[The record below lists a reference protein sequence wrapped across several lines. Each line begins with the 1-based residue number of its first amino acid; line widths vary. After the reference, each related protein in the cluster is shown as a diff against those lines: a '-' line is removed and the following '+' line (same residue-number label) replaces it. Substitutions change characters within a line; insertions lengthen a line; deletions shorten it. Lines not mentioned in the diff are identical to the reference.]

1 MKVNAA
7 RSGVVIP
14 SLIAGVIY
22 VVADLVTGARAVVA
36 IAVGIVVVAAAAVVG
51 LIFREINKRRG
62 A

>member
-22 VVADLVTGARAVVA
+22 VVAALVTGARAVVA
-36 IAVGIVVVAAAAVVG
+36 IAVGIVVAAAAAVVG